1 MLVLLK
7 TCQLSLLI
15 SFTQSHQKPMVNP
28 IIVLPT
34 CSGSST
40 LQSPA
45 PIITPT
51 TTLISD
57 LDLMRCTLHIHDN
70 VSHLAG
76 YLGITSTSLEE
87 IKSEYREVETQA
99 YWVLKKWQ
107 ENNTSNAHQDYL
119 HNVLQTLGF
128 HKAAE
133 RYLCLLDI

>member
-1 MLVLLK
+1 
-7 TCQLSLLI
+7 
-15 SFTQSHQKPMVNP
+15 MVNP

-34 CSGSST
+34 CSGSSVP
-40 LQSPA
+40 QSPA

-51 TTLISD
+51 TLISD
-57 LDLMRCTLHIHDN
+57 VDLMQCTLHIHDN
-70 VSHLAG
+70 VSRLAG

-87 IKSEYREVETQA
+87 IKSEYGEVETQA

-133 RYLCLLDI
+133 RYLVSLLIRHIIYCCFELD